1 MNRQRRRTLRPSVVR
16 CMSET
21 VSLKS
26 LFDGPGR
33 ASFLIATAIGRT
45 PSAMRTLSCILLVQ
59 QLTGSYGLAGVVGAT
74 LTLTAALFSPVLARL
89 IDTRGERG
97 VLIWSALVSVIG
109 MILLIGAAY
118 SDLPHY
124 SMLLGAA
131 VIGGSAVQ
139 FGSLSRARWV
149 QELGRGRALERAYS
163 LESMIDEGGF
173 VVGPMLVVPLCLQ
186 VHPTAGI
193 LVATVFTILGTAL
206 LLRSAG
212 SKQQVAISTPI
223 TNGENRHGDSIIGVR
238 SIQLIIVAL
247 LAMGY
252 LFGSADIVIVAFAED
267 YGQPNAAS
275 YIAAVFAVGS
285 LTGAALYGLRQ
296 WPGSTRLKILVTYW
310 WIGLGTIPILLAP
323 TPLIMAVAV
332 FVCGLAISP
341 GLIVS
346 NLFVE
351 QVAPAHKLTEA
362 FAWLGS
368 ALATGAAIG
377 SIVAGYLIDEVSV
390 RGGQWSALAGGVLCG
405 TLATLGWNAF
415 KTDES
420 PHTD

>member
-1 MNRQRRRTLRPSVVR
+1 MADTAS
-16 CMSET
+16 

-26 LFDGPGR
+26 LFEKPGR
-33 ASFLIATAIGRT
+33 ASFMTATAIGRI

-74 LTLTAALFSPVLARL
+74 LTLVAAFFSPVLARL

-97 VLIWSALVSVIG
+97 VLIWSSIIHIVGVF
-109 MILLIGAAY
+109 LLIAAAY
-118 SDLPHY
+118 SDLPAW
-124 SMLLGAA
+124 SMLIGAA

-149 QELGRGRALERAYS
+149 HELGRGRALERAYS

-173 VVGPMLVVPLCLQ
+173 VIGPMLVVPLCLQ

-193 LVATVFTILGTAL
+193 LAATVFTLIGSAL
-206 LLRSAG
+206 LLRSGDPNHVIAV
-212 SKQQVAISTPI
+212 SSPI
-223 TNGENRHGDSIIGVR
+223 VNGENRHGDSIIRIR

-285 LTGAALYGLRQ
+285 LVGAAVYGMRQ
-296 WPGSTRLKILVTYW
+296 WPGSTRIKIVVTYW

-323 TPLIMAVAV
+323 TPLLMAAAV

-351 QVAPAHKLTEA
+351 QVAPQHKLTEA

-368 ALATGAAIG
+368 AMATGAAVG
-377 SIVAGYLIDEVSV
+377 SIVAGYLIDEIGV
-390 RGGQWSALAGGVLCG
+390 RAGQWSAVAGGLICG
-405 TLATLGWNAF
+405 LIATLGWKVLVTEEDAP
-415 KTDES
+415 T
-420 PHTD
+420 HH